1 VSNGSLDRV
10 VAAGREREVGASWQL
25 GVTKPREIQKT
36 LLSQLHVLA
45 PAVEINKAQ
54 I

>member
-1 VSNGSLDRV
+1 VSNGGLDRV
-10 VAAGREREVGASWQL
+10 VAAGREREIRAFWQL

-36 LLSQLHVLA
+36 LLPRLHVLA
-45 PAVEINKAQ
+45 PVDFNKAQ